1 MERLGI
7 FGGTFDPIHHGHL
20 AIAEAARQELA
31 LERVLFVPAAQQPLK
46 QRHAAPAAER
56 LELVRLATAGNPA
69 FAVSTLELE
78 RPGPSYTA
86 DTLAAIRA
94 AHPGAALWFI
104 IGADATRWLP
114 QWHRLDR
121 VVAEARLGVIA
132 RPGYELDLDA
142 LAAGQPLLAGRM
154 DLLAAPRLDIS
165 ATELRERIAA
175 GRSIRYLVPD
185 SVAARIAAAG
195 LYQSRPND
203 QGPREGASQ

>member
-20 AIAEAARQELA
+20 AIAEAARQELG
-31 LERVLFVPAAQQPLK
+31 LEQVLFVPAAQQPLK
-46 QRHAAPAAER
+46 QAHAAPAAQ
-56 LELVRLATAGNPA
+56 RLALTRLAIAGNPA

-94 AHPGAALWFI
+94 ERPDAALWFI

-114 QWHRLDR
+114 QWHQLER
-121 VVAEARLGVIA
+121 VVAAARLAVIA
-132 RPGYELDLDA
+132 RPGYPLDLAA
-142 LAAGQPLLAGRM
+142 LAASQPLLAGRM
-154 DLLAAPRLDIS
+154 ELVAAPGLEIS

-175 GRSIRYLVPD
+175 GRSVRYLVPD
-185 SVAARIAAAG
+185 SVAAHIAAHR
-195 LYQSRPND
+195 LYQSRPQE